1 MGKATNM
8 EHSSHED
15 RMALWK
21 SPSAE
26 GVFQN
31 GGGIRL
37 RTELLVSNQH
47 LMIHMDKEDLVTQA
61 RGLRNQLTLDNDYYY
76 E

>member
-1 MGKATNM
+1 MRTEWHYGKA
-8 EHSSHED
+8 HQPGASS
-15 RMALWK
+15 RT
-21 SPSAE
+21 
-26 GVFQN
+26 

-47 LMIHMDKEDLVTQA
+47 LMIHMNKEDLVTQA
-61 RGLRNQLTLDNDYYY
+61 RGLRNQLTLDNDYHY